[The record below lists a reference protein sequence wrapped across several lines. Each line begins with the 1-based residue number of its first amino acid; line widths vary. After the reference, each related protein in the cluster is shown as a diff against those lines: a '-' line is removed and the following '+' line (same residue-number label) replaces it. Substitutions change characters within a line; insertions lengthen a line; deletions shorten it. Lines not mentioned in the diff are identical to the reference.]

1 MPKTVN
7 PFMDFVFG
15 LDDTQYDLLCDCV
28 NQRNDKKL
36 YGFSSYEEAALYYKR
51 KPMCPR
57 CESILYHKDGYTN
70 AGYIRY
76 RCLTCN
82 CSYTLL
88 SDSIFNSAKIPF
100 HKLMSYIEL
109 MSFNVPLDLMCEV
122 LDIASNTAELWRK
135 KIFSTVDNYQEHLKL
150 HGTIWIDETY
160 IHDYTVLESNF
171 DGNKPRGLSRTQ
183 ICIVVAIDSYKNM
196 VAIICGH
203 GKPSSKRIYEA
214 LKDHIK
220 ECSTVIHDGD
230 NSHNYLI
237 EKLNLN
243 SIVYK
248 ANAKDENYLKN
259 MALINNM
266 CSWLKRY
273 IWRFI
278 GMEVDNLQSYLN
290 WFIYLQRCKRDDET
304 WPKTTRI
311 LRHLLLERTKYTR
324 KNGKN

>member
-135 KIFSTVDNYQEHLKL
+135 KIFSTINNYQEHLKF
-150 HGTIWIDETY
+150 HGTIWIYETY
-160 IHDYTVLESNF
+160 IQDYTVLESNF
-171 DGNKPRGLSRTQ
+171 AYDR
-183 ICIVVAIDSYKNM
+183 
-196 VAIICGH
+196 
-203 GKPSSKRIYEA
+203 
-214 LKDHIK
+214 
-220 ECSTVIHDGD
+220 
-230 NSHNYLI
+230 
-237 EKLNLN
+237 
-243 SIVYK
+243 
-248 ANAKDENYLKN
+248 
-259 MALINNM
+259 
-266 CSWLKRY
+266 
-273 IWRFI
+273 RF
-278 GMEVDNLQSYLN
+278 
-290 WFIYLQRCKRDDET
+290 
-304 WPKTTRI
+304 
-311 LRHLLLERTKYTR
+311 
-324 KNGKN
+324 